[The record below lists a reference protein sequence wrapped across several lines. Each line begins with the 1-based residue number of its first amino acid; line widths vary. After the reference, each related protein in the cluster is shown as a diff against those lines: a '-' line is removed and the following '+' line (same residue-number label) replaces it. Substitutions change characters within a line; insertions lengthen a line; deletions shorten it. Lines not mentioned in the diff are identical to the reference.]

1 MRGPKP
7 HLGKG
12 RSPQAPDALPRCPPH
27 LTPVA
32 AREWRRLAG
41 PLHKMGVISTTDRA
55 ALAAYCQSWAR
66 WVEAEEK
73 LRETPMLIRTPS
85 GYAQQSPWLSIANKQ
100 MELMGKYMAE
110 LGLTPVARARLPAAI
125 APNEELRTIVRVIVR
140 SDDDPLELRD
150 GDVVEEGRGI
160 RVVRNNN

>member
-7 HLGKG
+7 RLGKG
-12 RSPQAPDALPRCPPH
+12 RSPQAPDALPRCPAH

-32 AREWRRLAG
+32 AKEWRRLAG

-55 ALAAYCQSWAR
+55 ALAAYCQAWAR

-73 LRETPMLIRTPS
+73 LQETPMLIRTPS

-110 LGLTPVARARLPAAI
+110 LGLTPVARARLPERDRRDADSI
-125 APNEELRTIVRVIVR
+125 ITQIIFQSPDVKPKRIGVPDDEPGMKIVEAQSNR
-140 SDDDPLELRD
+140 
-150 GDVVEEGRGI
+150 
-160 RVVRNNN
+160 